1 MNDNTSKTN
10 LWRLLIKAVI
20 LFILFN
26 LIFAF
31 SSPQQI
37 LGKLS
42 VYNSLVPGRER
53 LPFGE
58 NPAEAYNL
66 SLYNLEAMF
75 SSHEIS
81 GIDKSENE
89 FRVFLIG
96 DSSTWGFYLENEDTL
111 SNILNRS
118 ELETAEGKDIEFYNF
133 GYPTISLT
141 KDLMILD
148 RVLEYQPNLI
158 IWLVTLES
166 FPYEKQIFTPLVQQ
180 NPEFVK
186 PLIEQ
191 YSINIDPNSELFINE
206 TFWEKTIIGQRRQ
219 IADVLRLQF
228 YAPLWA
234 ATGIDQYIPDEYKLR
249 AEDLDPIDDYYG
261 FAPPTLSRNDLA
273 FDVMSAGIEHAD
285 QIPVLIVNEPIFVSQ
300 GENSDIRYDF
310 FYPRWAYDSY
320 RQLLATE
327 TEDNGWAYIMLYALE
342 SRG

>member
-1 MNDNTSKTN
+1 
-10 LWRLLIKAVI
+10 
-20 LFILFN
+20 
-26 LIFAF
+26 
-31 SSPQQI
+31 
-37 LGKLS
+37 
-42 VYNSLVPGRER
+42 
-53 LPFGE
+53 
-58 NPAEAYNL
+58 
-66 SLYNLEAMF
+66 
-75 SSHEIS
+75 
-81 GIDKSENE
+81 
-89 FRVFLIG
+89 
-96 DSSTWGFYLENEDTL
+96 
-111 SNILNRS
+111 
-118 ELETAEGKDIEFYNF
+118 
-133 GYPTISLT
+133 
-141 KDLMILD
+141 MILD

-166 FPYEKQIFTPLVQQ
+166 FPYEKQIFAPLVQQ

-327 TEDNGWAYIMLYALE
+327 TEDNGWAYIDLWQAVDNTEFTNSAIHLSPEGSAQLADQLIPKILE
-342 SRG
+342 IINN